1 MKKKVVSLLICS
13 ALMMVEGITT
23 YAQTLSVNPTDSNKA
38 TVESPSESKDQV
50 KEKETS
56 ELLEDESEDTS
67 LNPCKKKEKEEK
79 KKEKEDKKKSKDKK
93 EDKCKEDKKENK
105 CKEDVKKEDKCK
117 DMKKDDLKQ
126 ENKCKCRDEEKAAE

>member
-38 TVESPSESKDQV
+38 TVESPSESKDQI

-56 ELLEDESEDTS
+56 ELMEDESEDTS
-67 LNPCKKKEKEEK
+67 SNPCKKKEKEE
-79 KKEKEDKKKSKDKK
+79 
-93 EDKCKEDKKENK
+93 
-105 CKEDVKKEDKCK
+105 KCK

>member
-38 TVESPSESKDQV
+38 TVESPSESKDQI

-56 ELLEDESEDTS
+56 ELMEDESEDTS
-67 LNPCKKKEKEEK
+67 SNPCKKKEKE
-79 KKEKEDKKKSKDKK
+79 
-93 EDKCKEDKKENK
+93 
-105 CKEDVKKEDKCK
+105 
-117 DMKKDDLKQ
+117 
-126 ENKCKCRDEEKAAE
+126 

>member
-38 TVESPSESKDQV
+38 TVESPSESKDQI

-56 ELLEDESEDTS
+56 ELASINFWELF
-67 LNPCKKKEKEEK
+67 
-79 KKEKEDKKKSKDKK
+79 
-93 EDKCKEDKKENK
+93 
-105 CKEDVKKEDKCK
+105 
-117 DMKKDDLKQ
+117 MDLSIYNDNSTFYSQ
-126 ENKCKCRDEEKAAE
+126 LFDIG

>member
-38 TVESPSESKDQV
+38 TVESPSESKDQI

-56 ELLEDESEDTS
+56 ELMEDESEDTS
-67 LNPCKKKEKEEK
+67 SNPCKKKEKEDK